1 MSINLASKASPK
13 VLERFKLKSVV
24 DGLFS
29 NEYDWTGVHTVRVY
43 SVNTLPLQ
51 DYDKTLVNGA
61 SRFGNLT
68 EVADTYQEM
77 SVEKDKSFNGVIDKG
92 NNTQQL
98 QIKAAGKVLKR
109 QTDEVLIPY
118 RDMYDLNA
126 LAQGAGLMKVD
137 STALSKNTIVE
148 ALMAA
153 SAEMSNR
160 LVPMEG
166 RVVYIG
172 ETLAIKLKLSDEIL
186 KLYGKTAEKVVVNG
200 ELGKVAG
207 MHLRVVPDVYMPKGV
222 VFMIVKKNVAVS
234 PTKIETMRVLNN
246 QYIADGAIV
255 QGRLLH
261 DCFVL
266 GGRSDG
272 IFVYSNNC
280 AHAPSVVIANNN
292 ATITAT
298 NATKVYYTLDG
309 SDPKTSS
316 ERQEATVASN
326 TATVQNIPKG
336 ATLRVYSTRAGYLNS
351 GVVNTVNQ

>member
-13 VLERFKLKSVV
+13 VLERFKIKSVV

-29 NEYDWTGVHTVRVY
+29 SEYDWTGVHTVRVY

-51 DYDKTLVNGA
+51 DYDKTKVDGT
-61 SRFGNLT
+61 SRFGALT

-77 SVEKDKSFNGVIDKG
+77 SIEKDKAFNGVIDKG

-98 QIKAAGKVLKR
+98 QIKAAGRVLKR

-126 LAQGAGLMKVD
+126 LANGAGIMKYD
-137 STALSKNTIVE
+137 TTALTKNTIVE

-166 RVVYIG
+166 RVIYIG
-172 ETLAIKLKLSDEIL
+172 ETLAIKLKLSDEVL
-186 KLYGKTAEKVVVNG
+186 KLYSNTAEKAIVNG
-200 ELGKVAG
+200 ELGKIAG
-207 MHLRVVPDVYMPKGV
+207 MHLRVVPDVYMPKGA
-222 VFMIVKKNVAVS
+222 VFMIVKKNCAVS

-261 DCFVL
+261 DCIVL
-266 GGRSDG
+266 GNRCDG
-272 IFVYSNNC
+272 IFVYSNTC
-280 AHAPSVVIANNN
+280 DHQPKVTIASNK

-298 NATKVYYTLDG
+298 GATKVYYTLDG
-309 SDPKTSS
+309 TDPKTSS
-316 ERQEATVASN
+316 SKQEATVSSGS
-326 TATVQNIPKG
+326 ATVSDIPSG
-336 ATLRVYSTRAGYLNS
+336 ATIRVYATKTGSLNS
-351 GVVNTVNQ
+351 GVVNATNG